1 MDYVTTVRV
10 LVQETRQP
18 IAGAYVELFDRDEH
32 SEDDK
37 LGEGKTNMHG
47 EVLFKYSSADFND
60 GLLRSGDENR
70 LTGDSVPDLY
80 PVVYDATSNLVVS
93 KRGEATNNKAALNI
107 LVLVDQVTALKHKLI
122 SE

>member
-47 EVLFKYSSADFND
+47 EVLFKYTSADFRD
-60 GLLRSGDENR
+60 GLLGGKDETH
-70 LTGDSVPDLY
+70 LGEDSVPDLY
-80 PVVYDATSNLVVS
+80 PVIYDATGTLVVS
-93 KRGEATNNKAALNI
+93 KRGEATNNKASLNI
-107 LVLVDQVTALKHKLI
+107 LVLVDQSTAVKHNLI